1 MNMQKKRDFLTNC
14 AYWAII
20 TAAVYLGLQYLL
32 PVSVPFI
39 LGILVAWLV
48 IRISKKLNYP
58 NRFFRIGLT
67 LLIYGFIGLLISLLV
82 TRGVT
87 LVTNVVKWIPQV
99 YNSKLL
105 PFVTLLYNWCL
116 ESIQLLDPAL
126 RNTLSMVLE
135 SALSALKNLVS
146 FLSTGAVSLVSGIAT
161 GIPNLVLS
169 LLAMIFSTIFVVGDY
184 EQIYSFTQEYIPE
197 GIRKIITLVRTYL
210 TDTLFVVIR
219 SYILIML
226 LTFTELVILFS
237 IFGIKAPILK
247 AVLIAVMDILPIL
260 GTGTVM
266 IPWSIISFLLGDPVM
281 GIKLAVI
288 YVIVTVV
295 RNYVEPKVV
304 GAQLGLHPVI
314 TLAAMFIGLQL
325 SGILAMFGLPVAISF
340 IWKQRQKN
348 NLESVP
354 Q

>member
-58 NRFFRIGLT
+58 NRIFRIGLT

-87 LVTNVVKWIPQV
+87 LVTNIVKWVPQV

-116 ESIQLLDPAL
+116 ESIQLLDPTL

-161 GIPNLVLS
+161 GVPNLVLS

-184 EQIYSFTQEYIPE
+184 EQIYSFTQEYVPE

-226 LTFTELVILFS
+226 LTFTELSILFS
-237 IFGIKAPILK
+237 IFGIQKAFLK
-247 AVLIAVMDILPIL
+247 AALIALFDVMPIL
-260 GTGTVM
+260 GTGGIM
-266 IPWSIISFLLGDPVM
+266 IPWFVISFALGHAAQGLKLL
-281 GIKLAVI
+281 II
-288 YVIVTVV
+288 YAIVTVV
-295 RNYVEPKVV
+295 RNYVEPKIV
-304 GAQLGLHPVI
+304 GAQLGLHPII
-314 TLAAMFIGLQL
+314 TLVSMFLGLRL
-325 SGILAMFGLPVAISF
+325 FGFWGLFGLPVGISF
-340 IWKQRQKN
+340 FWKQKQHTPK
-348 NLESVP
+348 VT
-354 Q
+354 

>member
-1 MNMQKKRDFLTNC
+1 MQKKRDFLTNC

-87 LVTNVVKWIPQV
+87 LVTNIVKWVPQV

-116 ESIQLLDPAL
+116 ESIQLLDPTL

-161 GIPNLVLS
+161 GVPNLVLS

-184 EQIYSFTQEYIPE
+184 EQIYSFTQEYVPE

-226 LTFTELVILFS
+226 LTFTELSILFS
-237 IFGIKAPILK
+237 IPVVGFIFLLVFSFNGSNINRRNYASSYWCGL
-247 AVLIAVMDILPIL
+247 LIALVIIL
-260 GTGTVM
+260 
-266 IPWSIISFLLGDPVM
+266 
-281 GIKLAVI
+281 I
-288 YVIVTVV
+288 YVVIAV
-295 RNYVEPKVV
+295 
-304 GAQLGLHPVI
+304 AFLG
-314 TLAAMFIGLQL
+314 GL
-325 SGILAMFGLPVAISF
+325 SGALNDL
-340 IWKQRQKN
+340 R
-348 NLESVP
+348 
-354 Q
+354 